1 MKKKKYAIIAFVFGI
16 CVTVC
21 SGTIVLSAQEQTEK
35 ENEKSDVYKDMGD
48 SEEEQAYRKFLENGD
63 NFSDIKK
70 LSNVMYAVYDINKD
84 KKKELIVRGRT
95 SSDGKDEYFFYRHQ
109 FTTL

>member
-35 ENEKSDVYKDMGD
+35 ENEKSLVKRFDYCCTGD
-48 SEEEQAYRKFLENGD
+48 TND
-63 NFSDIKK
+63 
-70 LSNVMYAVYDINKD
+70 
-84 KKKELIVRGRT
+84 
-95 SSDGKDEYFFYRHQ
+95 
-109 FTTL
+109 

>member
-35 ENEKSDVYKDMGD
+35 ENEILLK
-48 SEEEQAYRKFLENGD
+48 NGKCQM
-63 NFSDIKK
+63 I
-70 LSNVMYAVYDINKD
+70 
-84 KKKELIVRGRT
+84 
-95 SSDGKDEYFFYRHQ
+95 
-109 FTTL
+109 